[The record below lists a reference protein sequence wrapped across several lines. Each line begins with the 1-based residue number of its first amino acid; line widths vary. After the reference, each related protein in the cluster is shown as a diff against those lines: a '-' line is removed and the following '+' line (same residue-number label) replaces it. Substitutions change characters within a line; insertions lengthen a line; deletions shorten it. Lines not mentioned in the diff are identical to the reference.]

1 LRSCVRC
8 DNRVDKRKLLRITA
22 DISLGITL
30 DKSGKSPGR
39 GTYVCEDFC
48 VGSDMA
54 IIQKSKF
61 ERALRIII
69 SDAQWK
75 DFAVLLEKHQ
85 QK

>member
-1 LRSCVRC
+1 M
-8 DNRVDKRKLLRITA
+8 
-22 DISLGITL
+22 
-30 DKSGKSPGR
+30 
-39 GTYVCEDFC
+39 
-48 VGSDMA
+48 GSDMA